1 MTPSNMPGSMMSQN
15 KAVPAHRITNRLS
28 TAPIAAPASRPT
40 AIERSFWLTYPI
52 ATPASKPFSSE
63 EVMTPVITGARD
75 GSRNPLRPSSS
86 PSVPP
91 TASPSIGFVRLMA
104 FPCLRAVCFRA
115 PAVTA
120 VSFRATSLR
129 IWVHVHHAEKIA
141 FRVFAI
147 CEVAHARN
155 RCFRH
160 DVFSAGLLRRVHRC
174 VNRLNADGVGG
185 RGNAARLFHHA
196 AVYARCSFRS
206 GCHHPVLGGTGPLIE
221 LPAKYSSIE
230 RRGAIRIRCGY
241 FKMNDSR
248 HSSPSLDLR
257 AKLLLFLWSLLAR
270 GCGRCWDCAKL
281 LRRVTHDQTY
291 DASRQYDLEVVVFVC
306 NGIGHCRD
314 GKRQQRAD

>member
-91 TASPSIGFVRLMA
+91 TASPSIGFPRLMT
-104 FPCLRAVCFRA
+104 FPCVRAVCPSA
-115 PAVTA
+115 PCSTA
-120 VSFRATSLR
+120 RPFRATSLG
-129 IWVHVHHAEKIA
+129 ICVHLHHAEKIA

-147 CEVAHARN
+147 CEVAHARD
-155 RCFRH
+155 RSFRY
-160 DVFSAGLLRRVHRC
+160 DVSSAGLDRCVHRS
-174 VNRLNADGVGG
+174 VNRQNADGVGG
-185 RGNAARLFHHA
+185 RGNGARLFHHS

-206 GCHHPVLGGTGPLIE
+206 GGYHPVLGGTGPLIE
-221 LPAKYSSIE
+221 LPAEHLSVE
-230 RRGAIRIRCGY
+230 RRGAVRFRCGY

-248 HSSPSLDLR
+248 HSSPSFNLR
-257 AKLLLFLWSLLAR
+257 AKLLSFLAALFSA
-270 GCGRCWDCAKL
+270 
-281 LRRVTHDQTY
+281 
-291 DASRQYDLEVVVFVC
+291 
-306 NGIGHCRD
+306 
-314 GKRQQRAD
+314 